1 MTPDSRQVNLSVT
14 NSHPMQPVLLL
25 ILLIPAG
32 YLLGSIP
39 FGLLVG
45 RANGID
51 PRTAGSKN
59 IGATNV
65 GRLLGK
71 KFFFIVFTLDLL
83 KSFVPMAIASW
94 IVHTIRPADR
104 DWSVFTAWLSA
115 GAAAVLGHMFSLFLK
130 FKGGKGVSTSAGVML
145 GLFPYCTL
153 PGILS
158 ILAFLIVLKT
168 SRYVS
173 LASMIGAIS
182 FPIIYLLI
190 AIEMD
195 WHPLGAQLPLLL
207 FGIFIPVMI
216 VYQHRANIA
225 RLRAGTESKIGVK
238 RSEEKKEKFE

>member
-1 MTPDSRQVNLSVT
+1 M
-14 NSHPMQPVLLL
+14 HPMQPMLLL
-25 ILLIPAG
+25 LLLIPAG

-65 GRLLGK
+65 GRLLGRN
-71 KFFFIVFTLDLL
+71 FFVIVFTLDLL

-94 IVHTIRPADR
+94 IVHSIAPADR
-104 DWSVFTAWLSA
+104 DWNVFTAWLSV

-130 FKGGKGVSTSAGVML
+130 FKGGKGVSSSAGVML
-145 GLFPYCTL
+145 GLIPYFTL

-158 ILAFLIVLKT
+158 IVVFLIVLKT

-173 LASMIGAIS
+173 LASMIGAIL
-182 FPIIYLLI
+182 FPIIYLLN
-190 AIEMD
+190 ALEMD

-207 FGIFIPVMI
+207 FSIFIPLMI
-216 VYQHRANIA
+216 VYRHRANIA
-225 RLRAGTESKIGVK
+225 RLRAGTESKIGMK
-238 RSEEKKEKFE
+238 RAEEGKFEGRNSQFESNSNV